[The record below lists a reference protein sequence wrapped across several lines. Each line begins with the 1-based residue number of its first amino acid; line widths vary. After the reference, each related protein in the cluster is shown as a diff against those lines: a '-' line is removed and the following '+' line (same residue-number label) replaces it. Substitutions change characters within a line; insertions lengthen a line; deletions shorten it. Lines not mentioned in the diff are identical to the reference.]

1 VSHNTIHQRGSLG
14 RLPWDNRLDLN
25 VAYKPNAVPG
35 LMARVDVFNVL
46 NKQTLQNVSEAYNSV
61 TRISS
66 TYETPLS
73 YTAPRSVRLSVSYDK
88 KF

>member
-1 VSHNTIHQRGSLG
+1 ML
-14 RLPWDNRLDLN
+14 
-25 VAYKPNAVPG
+25 PG
-35 LMARVDVFNVL
+35 LQARVDVFNVF
-46 NKQTLQNVSEAYNSV
+46 NKQTVQNVEERYNNGQ
-61 TRISS
+61 RIRS